1 MKTTKYFQVIALNL
15 ALASL
20 LLSCKDTV
28 QPEEVTA
35 APVPAPKQLISLE
48 KAQKLYENYTTR
60 RVPLIR
66 KYEDSINM
74 VMADPK
80 AQEEVPGK
88 FDVARY
94 GYYDYKTLKQYL
106 EYIEQET
113 AKTGDSISTIRIY
126 FANYPDE
133 PGYVHKRQSSFMLM
147 PTVKKGGREY
157 AYAISEG
164 EKPQAMLIG
173 DNLQVVDASQALL
186 NNPSDRQTAKASLL
200 PVAAPKPPVKPY
212 QLGGSLILNESQ
224 MVPPPY
230 N

>member
-1 MKTTKYFQVIALNL
+1 MGATC
-15 ALASL
+15 L
-20 LLSCKDTV
+20 LLSCNEATKG
-28 QPEEVTA
+28 EETMSE
-35 APVPAPKQLISLE
+35 PVPAPRQIISLE
-48 KAQKLYENYTTR
+48 KAQKLYGNYTTR

-74 VMADPK
+74 RMADPK
-80 AQEEVPGK
+80 MQEEAPKK

-106 EYIEQET
+106 AYIEQET
-113 AKTGDSISTIRIY
+113 KKTGDSISTIRIY

-157 AYAISEG
+157 AYTISEG
-164 EKPQAMLIG
+164 EKPEAILIG
-173 DNLQVVDASQALL
+173 DDLQAADAAQAFF
-186 NNPSDRQTAKASLL
+186 SETANRKAAEASLL
-200 PVAAPKPPVKPY
+200 PMLSPKPLANPF

>member
-1 MKTTKYFQVIALNL
+1 MKNISYFQRIALFMG
-15 ALASL
+15 ATCL
-20 LLSCKDTV
+20 LLSCNGATKG
-28 QPEEVTA
+28 EETISE
-35 APVPAPKQLISLE
+35 PIPAPKQIISLE
-48 KAQKLYENYTTR
+48 KAQKLYGNYTTR

-66 KYEDSINM
+66 KYEDSINLR
-74 VMADPK
+74 MADPK
-80 AQEEVPGK
+80 MQEEAPKK

-106 EYIEQET
+106 AYIEQET
-113 AKTGDSISTIRIY
+113 KKTGDSISTIRIY

-164 EKPQAMLIG
+164 EKPEAILIG
-173 DNLQVVDASQALL
+173 DDL
-186 NNPSDRQTAKASLL
+186 QTADTVQAYFSEAANRKAAEASLVPAL
-200 PVAAPKPPVKPY
+200 SPKPPANPF